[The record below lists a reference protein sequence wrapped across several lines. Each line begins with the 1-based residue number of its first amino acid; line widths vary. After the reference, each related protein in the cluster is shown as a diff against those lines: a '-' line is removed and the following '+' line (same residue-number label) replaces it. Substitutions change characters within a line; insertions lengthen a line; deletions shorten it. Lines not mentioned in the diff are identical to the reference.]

1 MRNGVFGILAFNR
14 LNEVQVGD
22 SIEIITVNDTYQY
35 EVTEIKVL
43 KNCMIFGEK
52 VLKNCMIFEEKVLK
66 FCMIWGDKIL
76 KKCK

>member
-43 KNCMIFGEK
+43 KNCMIF
-52 VLKNCMIFEEKVLK
+52 EEKVLK

>member
-35 EVTEIKVL
+35 EVTET
-43 KNCMIFGEK
+43 K